1 MKTIRVT
8 GKANLKVSPDQTK
21 VSLTIR
27 GFAKEY
33 GDALAKSV
41 EDTKIIKDVIASCGI
56 DRNSLKTENFYTSE
70 KTKSVKDQYGNTSY
84 RHIGY
89 DVTHYMNFVF
99 DNNNE
104 ILGKVLYVLS
114 NLDINPRIDV
124 SYVIKD
130 SEIYKTQLIEL
141 AVKDAKRKALAMA
154 SAAEVVLGDII
165 QMDYSYQTISWE
177 SRNYI
182 SMDCDVM
189 CKTASEA
196 FDVDM
201 TPEDANLTD
210 TVTIEWEIK

>member
-8 GKANLKVSPDQTK
+8 GKANMKVAPEQTK
-21 VSLTIR
+21 VRLTIR
-27 GFAKEY
+27 GFAMEY

-41 EDTKIIKDVIASCGI
+41 EDTKIIKDAIESCGI
-56 DRNSLKTENFYTSE
+56 DRASLKTENFYTSE

-89 DVTHYMNFVF
+89 DVTHYLNFTF

-114 NLDINPRIDV
+114 KLSINPRIDV

-130 SEIYKTQLIEL
+130 SEVYKTELIAL
-141 AVKDAKRKALAMA
+141 AVEDAKRKALAMTN
-154 SAAEVVLGDII
+154 AAQVTLGDIVS
-165 QMDYSYQTISWE
+165 MDYSYETFYWE
-177 SRNYI
+177 SRQYVH
-182 SMDCDVM
+182 MDCDVM
-189 CKTASEA
+189 CKADAA

-201 TPEDANLTD
+201 TPEDANIAD
-210 TVTIEWEIK
+210 TVTIVWEIK